1 MSEENNKPAPKSK
14 AKTVTLQN
22 VGACLIRIGKVD
34 VLPEKTVDVDESYIN
49 SQAAKYHFYREE
61 LEFYDDPKRTR
72 EFIAEL
78 AKVAKKEPEKSIEEL
93 EKGKTIG

>member
-1 MSEENNKPAPKSK
+1 MSEDTKPATKAK

-22 VGACLIRIGKVD
+22 IGACLIRIGKVD
-34 VLPEKTVDVDESYIN
+34 VPPEKTIDVDESYIKT
-49 SQAAKYHFYREE
+49 QAAKYHFYRQE

-78 AKVAKKEPEKSIEEL
+78 KAKAKVEPEKTIEEL
-93 EKGKTIG
+93 ETGKTIG